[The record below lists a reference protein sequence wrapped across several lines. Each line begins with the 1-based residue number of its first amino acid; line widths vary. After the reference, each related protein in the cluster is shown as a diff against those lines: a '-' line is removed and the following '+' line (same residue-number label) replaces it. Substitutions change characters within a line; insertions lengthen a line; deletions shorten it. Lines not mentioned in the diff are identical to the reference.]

1 MNINNNRNDNSD
13 NQLSKTRNCN
23 CKIGN
28 KPQFIINKNINQ
40 SVLHTNISKQNSNN
54 NKQMIWPK
62 NKNLSGSG
70 HQNISN
76 ITNEFEI
83 MRMVNHPNVLKVQD
97 ISYNDENN
105 PYSKYCTNL
114 KQSIQEFSN
123 IQRVYLIY
131 QIAEGM
137 KYIHS
142 CKIVHVNLDP
152 SSIFISDEGIIKIS
166 DFKKAQKMTQENQ
179 IEQTDDVYSFGK
191 LVYFILSGSEIN
203 KSVKEIDLKS
213 FTLLAQQLIES
224 CFDDDLENRT
234 SFEITCNVLE
244 QNKFNLI
251 SLSQQEF
258 EEFLELLDQYK
269 KQITLFF

>member
-1 MNINNNRNDNSD
+1 
-13 NQLSKTRNCN
+13 
-23 CKIGN
+23 
-28 KPQFIINKNINQ
+28 
-40 SVLHTNISKQNSNN
+40 
-54 NKQMIWPK
+54 
-62 NKNLSGSG
+62 
-70 HQNISN
+70 
-76 ITNEFEI
+76 
-83 MRMVNHPNVLKVQD
+83 MRMVNHLNVLK
-97 ISYNDENN
+97 S
-105 PYSKYCTNL
+105 YSKYHTNL
-114 KQSIQEFSN
+114 KQNIQDFSN

-179 IEQTDDVYSFGK
+179 IEKTDDVYSFGK

-203 KSVKEIDLKS
+203 NSVKEIDLKS

-234 SFEITCNVLE
+234 TFEIICNVLE

-251 SLSQQEF
+251 SLSQQ
-258 EEFLELLDQYK
+258 YK
-269 KQITLFF
+269 KTN